1 MFLSRNKINIQMA
14 KNGLNVTKLAALYGV
29 SRSRMNV
36 IINSRNLTPVTMGRL
51 AKALNVNVEDLLED

>member
-1 MFLSRNKINIQMA
+1 MFLNRNKLNILMA
-14 KNGLNVTKLAALYGV
+14 KKELSVAKLAQLYGV

-36 IINSRNLTPVTMGRL
+36 IINSRNLSPATVGRL

>member
-51 AKALNVNVEDLLED
+51 AKALNVDVTEIIED